1 MLLGCL
7 ALLVLVVIENETN
20 IFLFWYI
27 LTENMLGT
35 MQFVATARFPYHNGF
50 KIQEI
55 ALRLKRHFLNPSV
68 FALFRSTFTF
78 QRDNACQHD
87 TFFMS
92 NTWEASGL
100 VIISPL
106 AKNTFLKG
114 GMKKSGCKTVLMK
127 RLHLHCAQIIFKQH
141 SNNIRKMFRKC
152 SRFIQRILSGDQT
165 IQEWQGAFWSDKRN
179 HNFGKMFF
187 F

>member
-1 MLLGCL
+1 MRNQANAASWLPWANRRLWSASQEPRGGCRGTFFFSPLIHLLYIWYPPPQKPMLLGCL

-68 FALFRSTFTF
+68 FALFRSTFAF

-114 GMKKSGCKTVLMK
+114 GMKKNPGVKLC
-127 RLHLHCAQIIFKQH
+127 
-141 SNNIRKMFRKC
+141 
-152 SRFIQRILSGDQT
+152 
-165 IQEWQGAFWSDKRN
+165 WWSDCICIALK
-179 HNFGKMFF
+179 
-187 F
+187 